1 MGFRYTAVSA
11 GTALALATLAMG
23 AHATNGYFSHGY
35 GIKAK
40 GMGGAGVALHQD
52 AFAGANN
59 PAQAAFAPEGYE
71 VGMDVF
77 SPKRSMSRTG
87 SITTPPGSMDV
98 AVGSGRNVFLI
109 PEIGI
114 NKRLSNG
121 LGLNLSVYG
130 NGGMNTSYPAGPN
143 GMNVMMGQGTL
154 GVDLTQL
161 IVAPTLATKINSEHS
176 LGASLLLVHQQF
188 RAYGLQSFDNAPGFP
203 PMTGGPGSV
212 TNNGMDSS
220 SGVGLRL
227 GYLGK
232 LSDTLSVGALYS
244 PKVGMSR
251 FKRYQGLFAEN
262 GDFDIPASWTVGA
275 AWQATPSLQVA
286 LDYQKIN
293 YSGVRSIAN
302 SSANQAPLGS
312 AGGPGFGWKDIG
324 VVKIGMQWQVNPTW
338 TLRAGYNK
346 GQNPVSSND
355 VSFNVLAPG
364 VVTDHLT
371 VGATLALDKHSDISF
386 SYAWVKENR
395 VSGMSMFNSPAFN
408 GVTGGVTAPI
418 QETIRMKQQSIGVQY
433 SRRF

>member
-1 MGFRYTAVSA
+1 MTIRFTAIGA
-11 GTALALATLAMG
+11 GVALALGGLATS

-71 VGMDVF
+71 VGVDVF

-87 SITTPPGSMDV
+87 SITNPPGSLDASV
-98 AVGSGRNVFLI
+98 SSGRNVFLI
-109 PEIGI
+109 PEVGF
-114 NKRLSNG
+114 NKQLSNG
-121 LGLNLSVYG
+121 LGFNLSVYG

-154 GVDLTQL
+154 GVDLTQM
-161 IVAPTLATKINSEHS
+161 IVAPTLAMKINSQHS
-176 LGASLLLVHQQF
+176 VGASLLLVHQQF
-188 RAYGLQSFDNAPGFP
+188 RAYGLQAFDNAPGFP
-203 PMTGGPGSV
+203 PMTGAPGSV
-212 TNNGMDSS
+212 TNNGMDNS
-220 SGVGLRL
+220 SGVGVRL

-232 LSDTLSVGALYS
+232 LSDTLSVGASYA

-251 FKRYQGLFAEN
+251 FKSYQGLFAEN
-262 GDFDIPASWTVGA
+262 GDFDIPASWTVGM
-275 AWQATPSLQVA
+275 AWQASPSVQLAV
-286 LDYQKIN
+286 DYQKIN

-324 VVKIGMQWQVNPTW
+324 VVKLGVQWQASPTW
-338 TLRAGYNK
+338 MLRAGYNK

-371 VGATLALDKHSDISF
+371 LGATMVLDKQSDISF
-386 SYAWVKENR
+386 SYAWVKENS

-418 QETIRMKQQSIGVQY
+418 QETVRMKQQSIGVQY

>member
-1 MGFRYTAVSA
+1 MGFRHTAVSA
-11 GTALALATLAMG
+11 GTALALATLAMA

-71 VGMDVF
+71 VGLDVF
-77 SPKRSMSRTG
+77 SPKRSMSR
-87 SITTPPGSMDV
+87 SMDGMGEV
-98 AVGSGRNVFLI
+98 TSATSGKNSFLI
-109 PEIGI
+109 PELGY
-114 NKRLSNG
+114 NRRLPNG
-121 LGLNLSVYG
+121 MGFNLSVYG
-130 NGGMNTSYPAGPN
+130 NGGMNTTYPAGTTGCQGQQGN
-143 GMNVMMGQGTL
+143 YMGNALCGMGAL

-161 IVAPTLATKINSEHS
+161 IVAPTLAMEASPGHAV
-176 LGASLLLVHQQF
+176 GASLLLVHQQF
-188 RAYGLQSFDNAPGFP
+188 RAYGLDMFAGMSGAPGQ
-203 PMTGGPGSV
+203 V
-212 TNNGMDSS
+212 TNQGMDNS

-227 GYLGK
+227 GYLGQ
-232 LSDTLSVGALYS
+232 LGETLSVGASYS

-293 YSGVRSIAN
+293 YSGVRSIGNA
-302 SSANQAPLGS
+302 SASQAPLGS
-312 AGGPGFGWKDIG
+312 ADGAGFGWKDIG
-324 VVKIGMQWQVNPTW
+324 VIKLGVQWQASPTL

-346 GQNPVSSND
+346 GQNPVTGND
-355 VSFNVLAPG
+355 VSFNIVAPG

-371 VGATLALDKHSDISF
+371 LGATWALDKQSDISVAYT
-386 SYAWVKENR
+386 SVKNR
-395 VSGMSMFNSPAFN
+395 SVTGPSMFNGLMPPGTPFIS
-408 GVTGGVTAPI
+408 
-418 QETIRMKQQSIGVQY
+418 ETIRMKQQSIGVQY

>member
-1 MGFRYTAVSA
+1 MTIRF
-11 GTALALATLAMG
+11 TALGAGVAIALGGLATSV
-23 AHATNGYFSHGY
+23 HATNGYFSHGY

-59 PAQAAFAPEGYE
+59 PAQAAFAPAGYE
-71 VGMDVF
+71 VGLDVF

-87 SITTPPGSMDV
+87 SITNPPGSLDAEV
-98 AVGSGRNVFLI
+98 SSGRSTFLI
-109 PEIGI
+109 PEFGY
-114 NKRLSNG
+114 NKQLSNG
-121 LGLNLSVYG
+121 LGFNLSVYG

-161 IVAPTLATKINSEHS
+161 IVAPTLAVKINPQHS
-176 LGASLLLVHQQF
+176 VGASVLLVHQQF
-188 RAYGLQSFDNAPGFP
+188 RAYGLQAFDNAPGFP
-203 PMTGGPGSV
+203 PMTGSPGSV

-220 SGVGLRL
+220 SGLGVRL

-232 LSDTLSVGALYS
+232 LSDGLSVGASYA
-244 PKVGMSR
+244 PKVNMSR
-251 FKRYQGLFAEN
+251 FNQYQGLFADS
-262 GDFDIPASWTVGA
+262 GDFDIPANWTVGV
-275 AWQATPSLQVA
+275 AWQANPTVQLA
-286 LDYQKIN
+286 LDYQRIQ
-293 YSGVRSIAN
+293 YAGVRSVAN
-302 SSANQAPLGS
+302 SSANQAPLG
-312 AGGPGFGWKDIG
+312 AANGPGFGWKNIG
-324 VVKIGMQWQVNPTW
+324 VVKLGAQWQASPTW

-346 GQNPVSSND
+346 GQNPVSGSD

-371 VGATLALDKHSDISF
+371 LGATMALDKQSDISF
-386 SYAWVKENR
+386 SYAWVKNNS

-418 QETIRMKQQSIGVQY
+418 QETVRMKQQSIGVQY